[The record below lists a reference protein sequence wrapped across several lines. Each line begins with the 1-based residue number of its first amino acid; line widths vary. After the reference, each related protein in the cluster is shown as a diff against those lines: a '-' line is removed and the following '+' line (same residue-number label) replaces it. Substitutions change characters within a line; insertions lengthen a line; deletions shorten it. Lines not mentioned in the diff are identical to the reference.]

1 MTKKESWKTALS
13 LVEKGQKAAR
23 QMKST
28 TDKKEEFLTL
38 TLGGNVD
45 GRR

>member
-1 MTKKESWKTALS
+1 LT
-13 LVEKGQKAAR
+13 EKGQKAAR

-28 TDKKEEFLTL
+28 TDKKGKPLNLTPVDD
-38 TLGGNVD
+38 VD